1 MLNFAERTGSGV
13 VMIVWSFLAM
23 FFSLYNVNQSL
34 VSVLFIPT
42 FFLVE
47 SWDLSI
53 PTFFLVESWDLS
65 IPTFFLVESWDLS
78 ILAFPSRSNLE
89 NLNNHITLFLTIEG
103 GGNPCVYSQSSL

>member
-1 MLNFAERTGSGV
+1 MLNLAERTGSGA

-23 FFSLYNVNQSL
+23 LLSLYNVNQSL
-34 VSVLFIPT
+34 VSVLF
-42 FFLVE
+42 
-47 SWDLSI
+47 I

-103 GGNPCVYSQSSL
+103 GGNPCVYPQSSL